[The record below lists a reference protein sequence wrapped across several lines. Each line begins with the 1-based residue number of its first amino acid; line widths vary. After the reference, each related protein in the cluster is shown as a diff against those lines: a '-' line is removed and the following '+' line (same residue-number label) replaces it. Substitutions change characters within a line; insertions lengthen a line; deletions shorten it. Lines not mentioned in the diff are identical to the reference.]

1 MLPEGIMECNK
12 FAVIEKVETRE
23 SSSKGLADIE
33 IGIEKV
39 GTTRTGP
46 ECSETHPP
54 LTFKRGMVLFSLTLL
69 FVTSAVPNYLLLAS
83 LCTRLLTVFNCS
95 LHSR

>member
-1 MLPEGIMECNK
+1 MECNK
-12 FAVIEKVETRE
+12 FTAIEEIETKD

-33 IGIEKV
+33 VGIEKV
-39 GTTRTGP
+39 STTSGAS
-46 ECSETHPP
+46 ECSETPQP
-54 LTFKRGMVLFSLTLL
+54 LTFRRGMVLFSLTLL

-83 LCTRLLTVFNCS
+83 LCTRLLSEFNCS